1 MICPVCAYKNLP
13 YPPRDYNI
21 CPCCSTEFGNDDAIY
36 SHRQLLGMWIAGG
49 ANWFFGRAPENWNP
63 WMQLLN
69 AGLGTYVPK
78 PFFDLRL
85 QTNASVAHSGT
96 GNFAP
101 DFEANRTKDIPIAF
115 AA

>member
-1 MICPVCAYKNLP
+1 MWENKRMICPVCGYKNLP
-13 YPPRDYNI
+13 YPPQDYNI

-49 ANWFFGRAPENWNP
+49 ANWFFGKAPENWNP

-78 PFFDLRL
+78 PFLNLRF
-85 QTNASVAHSGT
+85 QADASVESSSAET
-96 GNFAP
+96 
-101 DFEANRTKDIPIAF
+101 IAKNYNVAL

>member
-1 MICPVCAYKNLP
+1 MTCPVCAYGKLP
-13 YPPRDYNI
+13 YPPQDYNI

-49 ANWFFGRAPENWNP
+49 ANWFFGKAPENWNP

-78 PFFDLRL
+78 PFLDLRL
-85 QTNASVAHSGT
+85 HTNASVYAGAGS
-96 GNFAP
+96 FAP
-101 DFEANRTKDIPIAF
+101 DFEANHIKDVSIAL